1 MEISPLSRPSAKD
14 TDARRQTTAE
24 YADSL
29 GGAPDTASVLRGLA
43 SLSKTQERALFAGL
57 ILIGWALVVLARL
70 FTLQV
75 LEHDSL
81 TRQARRQQEH
91 LESIDAPRGTI
102 YDRNGAILAISSNSH
117 MAVVNP
123 KRIPKQKAE
132 LAAAMLAGV
141 LGQDAAQ
148 LQASLEK
155 AAASRNR
162 GGYLVVNDHLS
173 DEQATS
179 LEGLHLDW
187 LEIRQSSIRTYP
199 NKDVAA
205 HVIGNVDWKGNGVAG
220 IERKL
225 NKDLAGVAGERR
237 AERDGKE
244 VAYASEIVKPP
255 VMGRSVGLTIDRQL
269 QFIAKEAIQ
278 QAVKENGADYAS
290 VVAMNP
296 RTGEVLALENY
307 PTYDPNVR
315 LMAGQKDLNRKNLA
329 VGTPFEPGSV
339 FKVVTLSAA
348 LETTTLRPDS
358 LIDCE
363 NGVMRMFKRVIHDS
377 HRSGVLSM
385 ADVLARS
392 SNIGAIKIGMQV
404 GTENLYNYI
413 RRFGFGQRTGIELP
427 GEAPGILRSLKRW
440 QPTTIGSIPMGHEI
454 GVTSLQLA
462 QMGSAIANGGFLVTP
477 HLVAWEQEP
486 DGPRVAQKHAAPVQI
501 LQPETVMA
509 MRQMM
514 RRVVTDEH
522 GTGHHLHVIGYSLAG
537 KTGTA
542 QIYDYDHHVY
552 THRYNASFLG
562 FAPANNPAIVI
573 VVTVSG
579 TSGAAG
585 YGGSAAGPAF
595 VRLMQASLT
604 RLGVVRDVP
613 EEIEQL
619 IAKNA
624 LKTKVSAGKEDADA
638 DTVAELTTPFSAE
651 EMKAAIDQDDVVAV
665 TEGIAPK
672 APNFVGKTVR
682 DVMQEATA
690 TGIEVDMLGDGLA
703 RAQNP
708 PAGTL
713 LNPGEHIRV
722 RFQR

>member
-1 MEISPLSRPSAKD
+1 MEIPPLS
-14 TDARRQTTAE
+14 
-24 YADSL
+24 
-29 GGAPDTASVLRGLA
+29 
-43 SLSKTQERALFAGL
+43 SLSKTQERALLAGL
-57 ILIGWALVVLARL
+57 ILLGWALVVLARL

-75 LEHDSL
+75 LEHDTLS
-81 TRQARRQQEH
+81 RQAHHQQEH
-91 LESIDAPRGTI
+91 LEIIDAPRGTI

-123 KRIPKQKAE
+123 RRIPKEKAE
-132 LAAAMLAGV
+132 LAAAMLAGIIQ
-141 LGQDAAQ
+141 QDAGQ
-148 LQASLEK
+148 LQASFEK
-155 AAASRNR
+155 AAASKNR
-162 GGYLVVNDHLS
+162 GGYLMVDDHLT
-173 DEQATS
+173 DEQAAS

-187 LEIRQSSIRTYP
+187 LEIRQSSVRSYP
-199 NKDVAA
+199 NNDVAA
-205 HVIGNVDWKGNGVAG
+205 HVIGNVDWQGKGIAG

-225 NKDLAGVAGERR
+225 NKDLAGIPGQRR

-244 VAYASEIVKPP
+244 VAYDSEVIKPP
-255 VMGRSVGLTIDRQL
+255 VMGKSVGLTIDREL
-269 QFIAKEAIQ
+269 QFIAREAIK

-315 LMAGQKDLNRKNLA
+315 LMAGEKDLGRKNLA

-348 LETTTLRPDS
+348 LETTKLRPQS

-363 NGVMRMFKRVIHDS
+363 NGVMHLFTRVIHDS
-377 HRSGVLSM
+377 HKSGVLSM
-385 ADVLARS
+385 EDVLARS

-404 GTENLYNYI
+404 GNENLYNYI

-427 GEAPGILRSLKRW
+427 GEAPGILRALKHW

-462 QMGSAIANGGFLVTP
+462 QMGSVIANGGFLVTP

-486 DGPRVAQKHAAPVQI
+486 DGPRLATKHPMPVQV
-501 LQPETVMA
+501 LQPETVMT

-522 GTGHHLHVIGYSLAG
+522 GTGHRLHVIGYSLAG

-542 QIYDYDHHVY
+542 QIYDYEHKVY

-562 FAPANNPAIVI
+562 FAPANNPSVVI

-585 YGGSAAGPAF
+585 FGGSAAGPAF
-595 VRLMQASLT
+595 VRLMQASMN
-604 RLGVVRDVP
+604 RLGIVRDMP
-613 EEIEQL
+613 EEIDEL
-619 IAKNA
+619 MAKKA
-624 LKTKVSAGKEDADA
+624 SKLPKPEAVAEETDA
-638 DTVAELTTPFSAE
+638 DTVAELTVPFSAE
-651 EMKAAIDQDDVVAV
+651 EMKNGIDQDEVVAV
-665 TEGIAPK
+665 TDGTAPK

-682 DVMQEATA
+682 DVMQEATSS
-690 TGIEVDMLGDGLA
+690 GIEVDMLGDGLA

-708 PAGTL
+708 PPGTL

-722 RFQR
+722 RFAR

>member
-1 MEISPLSRPSAKD
+1 MDIPPLS
-14 TDARRQTTAE
+14 
-24 YADSL
+24 
-29 GGAPDTASVLRGLA
+29 
-43 SLSKTQERALFAGL
+43 SLSKTQERALLAGL
-57 ILIGWALVVLARL
+57 ILLGWAFIVLARL

-81 TRQARRQQEH
+81 TRIAHRQQEH
-91 LESIDAPRGTI
+91 LETIDAPRGAI
-102 YDRNGAILAISSNSH
+102 YDRNDAILAISSNSH

-123 KRIPKQKAE
+123 KRIPKQKEE
-132 LAAAMLAGV
+132 LAAAMLAGI
-141 LGQDAAQ
+141 LQQDASQ
-148 LQASLEK
+148 LQASFEK
-155 AAASRNR
+155 AAASRTR

-173 DEQATS
+173 DEQAAS

-199 NKDVAA
+199 NNDVAA
-205 HVIGNVDWKGNGVAG
+205 HVIGNVDWQGVGVAG

-225 NKDLAGVAGERR
+225 NKDLSGIPGQRR
-237 AERDGKE
+237 TERDGKE
-244 VAYASEIVKPP
+244 VSYESEVVKPP
-255 VMGRSVGLTIDRQL
+255 VMGKSVGLTIDREL
-269 QFIAKEAIQ
+269 QFIAKGALK
-278 QAVKENGADYAS
+278 QALRETGADHAS
-290 VVAMNP
+290 AVAMNP

-315 LMAGQKDLNRKNLA
+315 LQPGEKDTGRKNLA

-339 FKVVTLSAA
+339 FKIVTLSAA
-348 LETTTLRPDS
+348 LETTRLRPDS
-358 LIDCE
+358 LIDCG
-363 NGVMRMFKRVIHDS
+363 NGVMRMYNRVIHDT
-377 HRSGVLSM
+377 HRHGVIPM
-385 ADVLARS
+385 QDVLAFS
-392 SNIGAIKIGMQV
+392 SNIGAIKIGMEV
-404 GTENLYNYI
+404 GNENLYNYI

-440 QPTTIGSIPMGHEI
+440 QPTSIGSVPMGHEI

-462 QMGSAIANGGFLVTP
+462 QMGSIIANGGYLVAP
-477 HLVAWEQEP
+477 HVVAWEQDP
-486 DGPRVAQKHAAPVQI
+486 DGPRVAMHHLQPVQV
-501 LQPETVMA
+501 LQPETVMS
-509 MRQMM
+509 MRMMM
-514 RRVVTDEH
+514 RRVVTDPH
-522 GTGHHLHVIGYSLAG
+522 GTGHNLHLIGYSLAG

-542 QIYDYDHHVY
+542 QIYDYEHKVY

-579 TSGAAG
+579 ASGLAG
-585 YGGSAAGPAF
+585 YGNTAAGPAF
-595 VRLMQASLT
+595 VRLMVASLN
-604 RLGVVRDVP
+604 RLGIVRDVP
-613 EEIEQL
+613 EEIEEL
-619 IAKNA
+619 MAKKA
-624 LKTKVSAGKEDADA
+624 PKTKAAKPGEDADS
-638 DTVAELTTPFSAE
+638 DTVAELTTPFTAE
-651 EMKAAIDQDDVVAV
+651 EMNTGSGQDEIVAL
-665 TEGIAPK
+665 TDGLASK
-672 APNFVGKTVR
+672 APDFVGKTVR

>member
-1 MEISPLSRPSAKD
+1 
-14 TDARRQTTAE
+14 
-24 YADSL
+24 
-29 GGAPDTASVLRGLA
+29 
-43 SLSKTQERALFAGL
+43 
-57 ILIGWALVVLARL
+57 
-70 FTLQV
+70 
-75 LEHDSL
+75 
-81 TRQARRQQEH
+81 
-91 LESIDAPRGTI
+91 
-102 YDRNGAILAISSNSH
+102 
-117 MAVVNP
+117 
-123 KRIPKQKAE
+123 
-132 LAAAMLAGV
+132 
-141 LGQDAAQ
+141 
-148 LQASLEK
+148 
-155 AAASRNR
+155 
-162 GGYLVVNDHLS
+162 
-173 DEQATS
+173 
-179 LEGLHLDW
+179 
-187 LEIRQSSIRTYP
+187 
-199 NKDVAA
+199 
-205 HVIGNVDWKGNGVAG
+205 
-220 IERKL
+220 
-225 NKDLAGVAGERR
+225 
-237 AERDGKE
+237 
-244 VAYASEIVKPP
+244 
-255 VMGRSVGLTIDRQL
+255 
-269 QFIAKEAIQ
+269 
-278 QAVKENGADYAS
+278 
-290 VVAMNP
+290 
-296 RTGEVLALENY
+296 
-307 PTYDPNVR
+307 
-315 LMAGQKDLNRKNLA
+315 
-329 VGTPFEPGSV
+329 
-339 FKVVTLSAA
+339 
-348 LETTTLRPDS
+348 
-358 LIDCE
+358 
-363 NGVMRMFKRVIHDS
+363 
-377 HRSGVLSM
+377 
-385 ADVLARS
+385 
-392 SNIGAIKIGMQV
+392 
-404 GTENLYNYI
+404 
-413 RRFGFGQRTGIELP
+413 
-427 GEAPGILRSLKRW
+427 
-440 QPTTIGSIPMGHEI
+440 
-454 GVTSLQLA
+454 
-462 QMGSAIANGGFLVTP
+462 VTP

-486 DGPRVAQKHAAPVQI
+486 DGPRVAQKHATPVQI
-501 LQPETVMA
+501 LQPETVMT

-624 LKTKVSAGKEDADA
+624 PKTKVSAGEEEADA